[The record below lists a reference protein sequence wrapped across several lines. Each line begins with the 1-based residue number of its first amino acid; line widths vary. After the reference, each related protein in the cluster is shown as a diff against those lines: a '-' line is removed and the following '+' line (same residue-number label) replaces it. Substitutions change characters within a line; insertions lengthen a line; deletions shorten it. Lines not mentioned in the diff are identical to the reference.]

1 MFTWF
6 YLYGLFSTNR
16 LLGREKYN
24 PSSDVVYLT
33 CMLMWECAQA
43 LLCSCLCACMCGC
56 QSQHVC
62 MCVLHMHACVGLCT
76 GSSVFMSVCLYMWV
90 SANNGCFSPLLST
103 AIFLLEIHYLPFLL
117 ILLFILK
124 NSHFFLIFKIKIYC
138 LKSSYVPIICS
149 GQIHSTPPSSVFP
162 FPPPLLLS
170 PGFMSSLYNPLSPL
184 EHGHPIRDCIYQKQ
198 SVANNS

>member
-1 MFTWF
+1 
-6 YLYGLFSTNR
+6 
-16 LLGREKYN
+16 
-24 PSSDVVYLT
+24 
-33 CMLMWECAQA
+33 
-43 LLCSCLCACMCGC
+43 
-56 QSQHVC
+56 
-62 MCVLHMHACVGLCT
+62 MHAYVGVCT
-76 GSSVFMSVCLYMWV
+76 GPSVFMSMCLYVWV
-90 SANNGCFSPLLST
+90 SESTCVHVCAAHACLCGTVHRFFCVHVCVPVYVGVSKQWLLFT
-103 AIFLLEIHYLPFLL
+103 IAFHRHFFYLKFLYYLPNLL

-138 LKSSYVPIICS
+138 LKISYVPIICS

-198 SVANNS
+198 SVANSS